1 MGQAVGES
9 VVSCYLVF
17 NHHALPCDHE
27 QQAVDAV
34 PEFLRVCVRAQRLG
48 LNVLLVD
55 DSMDAS
61 WFRLELAN
69 GFFWQDWY
77 NRNKSDYNL
86 KDLIRAFRSI
96 ATRQPYYSNEDIDLQ
111 VDLFDV
117 VLSSDSKR
125 YAALRAAAWHAAH
138 LVSFPTRAP
147 WNSTPLFI
155 REESVDEQGEIRNA
169 TSQIHNIHSLAV
181 LNDRESAILHEKD
194 ERIRSG
200 SELIDNW
207 SVLYGHLGYCGKV
220 KEQLSVWTHNLSI
233 LEQTKESLR
242 ILDKFASQWSSSI
255 CSCYSHQTLRE
266 LGLNHEVSGE
276 SSSVLNNP
284 SLRKF
289 REFWLP
295 TGSKELFENHIK
307 LSKGFRIHFY
317 CEDCSKKVYVGY
329 IGPHLPL

>member
-1 MGQAVGES
+1 MGQAVGET
-9 VVSCYLVF
+9 VVSSYLVF

-27 QQAVDAV
+27 QQAVDSV
-34 PEFLRVCVRAQRLG
+34 PEFLRVCVRAQSLG

-55 DSMDAS
+55 DSVDAS

-69 GFFWQDWY
+69 CFFWQDWY
-77 NRNKSDYNL
+77 NRYKTDETL

-96 ATRQPYYSNEDIDLQ
+96 STRQPYYSNEDINRQ
-111 VDLFDV
+111 VELFDV
-117 VLSSDSKR
+117 VLGSDSRR
-125 YAALRAAAWHAAH
+125 YSALRAAAWHAAH
-138 LVSFPTRAP
+138 LVSFPTQTP
-147 WNSTPLFI
+147 WNSTPLSI
-155 REESVDEQGEIRNA
+155 QEESVDEQGEILYA

-181 LNDRESAILHEKD
+181 LNDREPAILHEKD

-200 SELIDNW
+200 SELVANW
-207 SVLYGHLGYCGKV
+207 SALYGHLEYCGKV
-220 KEQLSVWTHNLSI
+220 QEQLSVWSHHLSI

-242 ILDKFASQWSSSI
+242 VLDTFASQWSLSA
-255 CSCYSHQTLRE
+255 CSCYSHQTLRN

-276 SSSVLNNP
+276 SSSVLNDR

-317 CEDCSKKVYVGY
+317 CETCSKKVYVGY